1 MSERNGYE
9 PGVPCWVA
17 GVHPDP
23 EQAVGF
29 YTTLFGWEA
38 EDTMPSGSPGRY
50 FVCTLRGRPVAAIGS
65 ERGGGEPPLPRGA
78 PTSGWTAPMRP
89 PRR

>member
-23 EQAVGF
+23 ELAVGF

-38 EDTMPSGSPGRY
+38 EDTMPPARPGSY
-50 FVCTLRGRPVAAIGS
+50 FLCTLRGRAVAAICADQ
-65 ERGGGEPPLPRGA
+65 GGGEPRLAAWGTHVWVDSADAAAER
-78 PTSGWTAPMRP
+78 
-89 PRR
+89 